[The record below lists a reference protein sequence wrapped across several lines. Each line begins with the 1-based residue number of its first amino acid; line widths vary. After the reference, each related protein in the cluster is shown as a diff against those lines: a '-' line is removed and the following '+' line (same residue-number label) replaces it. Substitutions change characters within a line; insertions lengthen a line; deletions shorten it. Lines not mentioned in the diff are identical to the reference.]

1 MHRSIRKLASPFRD
15 GDWPNLGCPVCGE
28 GGLRVER
35 FEWEHQNGQKDHED
49 DPTDL
54 RGRFE
59 LRLVCGRAQCTSWVL
74 MTGDYIT
81 DWSFDDY
88 NKYLDVWPMLTVR
101 TILPPIPVIE
111 LTDNVPES
119 VRTAIDRASA
129 VIWLDPLAFAGVLRT
144 AVERL
149 MDEQGIVVRP
159 AGKKPAYLH
168 DRLLEFAKVQPQAG
182 KLLLAAKWVGN
193 TGAHETTPFTPTDAL
208 DTAEM
213 VEVALGVI
221 YAKDNSALLARA
233 DRINNAKKLVP

>member
-1 MHRSIRKLASPFRD
+1 MQKNIRKLASPFRD

-28 GGLRVER
+28 GGLGIGR

-54 RGRFE
+54 RGHFE
-59 LRLVCGRAQCTSWVL
+59 LRLVCGRTLCTSWVL
-74 MTGDYIT
+74 VTGEYTT
-81 DWSFDDY
+81 DWSIDH
-88 NKYLDVWPMLTVR
+88 NNYLDVWPLLTVR
-101 TILPPIPVIE
+101 TILPPIPVMD
-111 LTDNVPES
+111 LTDDVPES

-129 VIWLDPLAFAGVLRT
+129 LIWLDPLAFAGALRT

-149 MDEQGIVVRP
+149 MDEQGILVRP
-159 AGKKPAYLH
+159 AGQKPVELH
-168 DRLLEFAKVQPQAG
+168 HRLVEFAKVQQQAG

-193 TGAHETTPFTPTDAL
+193 TGAHETTPFTATDAL

-221 YAKDNSALLARA
+221 YAKDNSALLSRA